1 MIRPLIGNGYKC
13 SIRRNE
19 KEKQAVNTRAEL
31 VCLDDASDQSGRN
44 EVLAW
49 DGRLDNR
56 DDLLLRLKDSLRSN
70 TSNQSLAL
78 AAYERWGTSGFVHLI
93 GDWSVVIRDA
103 AKRRIVLASDFAG
116 VRPLYYNLRPGG
128 ILWSTRL
135 QSLVE
140 ATATD
145 ELDEKYVAGFLTFGG
160 CPNRTPYKEIH
171 SVPPGHALCV
181 SAKETTF
188 QRFWPLPVG
197 DSIRYRNQ
205 HRYEE
210 QVRALFQEAVAV
222 RLQTDSPVLAE
233 LSGGLDSSS
242 VVCMAN
248 HLIRRGS
255 VAAPRLVSVSYL
267 WRNSLDEPFIRDV
280 EAFCGIEGIHLTTH
294 DNPLITKTKVGN
306 AIPAGFETLW
316 MSASAAASRL
326 GARTLLTGYNGDLV
340 MGNWCDDSMQV
351 AASLRRFHIARAFEE
366 ALGWSKHVKT
376 PVSRILWRAFRT
388 ALPPALGPAA
398 TFVPTDGSYV
408 PKSTATSLLPSF
420 CERTGLFEKDGF
432 FSTAWMFAPP
442 ERRKHFQALTM
453 LLELR
458 SLQPPE
464 PLQHLDYT
472 HPFAHRPLVEF
483 LMTIPAGVVC
493 GPGEPR
499 RLMRRALAD
508 LWPDKVRRRRSKGFF
523 NTPWLEALRPLA
535 HDLLKQRQI
544 ELVERGFV
552 DRASLLSRLERLSA
566 GLECNDAQL
575 RQIMLLEF
583 WLRHRGLKRLSGAQL
598 QPAWRSDFVRP
609 EQKGGERNGE
619 TI

>member
-1 MIRPLIGNGYKC
+1 
-13 SIRRNE
+13 
-19 KEKQAVNTRAEL
+19 
-31 VCLDDASDQSGRN
+31 
-44 EVLAW
+44 
-49 DGRLDNR
+49 
-56 DDLLLRLKDSLRSN
+56 
-70 TSNQSLAL
+70 
-78 AAYERWGTSGFVHLI
+78 
-93 GDWSVVIRDA
+93 
-103 AKRRIVLASDFAG
+103 
-116 VRPLYYNLRPGG
+116 
-128 ILWSTRL
+128 
-135 QSLVE
+135 
-140 ATATD
+140 
-145 ELDEKYVAGFLTFGG
+145 LTFGG

-171 SVPPGHALCV
+171 SVPPGHASCA

-267 WRNSLDEPFIRDV
+267 WRNSLGEPFIRDV

-388 ALPPALGPAA
+388 ALPPALGPRA
-398 TFVPTDGSYV
+398 TFVPTNGSSV
-408 PKSTATSLLPSF
+408 PKSTPTSLLPSF

-442 ERRKHFQALTM
+442 ERRKHLHALTM

-472 HPFAHRPLVEF
+472 HPFGHRPLVRWETPRLCGGGSRSLTNTGVHRGNSLTRAAKHTKRKSTMDEQESLSHTKWEYKYHVVF
-483 LMTIPAGVVC
+483 IPKC
-493 GPGEPR
+493 RRKTRYQELRRHLGEVLR
-499 RLMRRALAD
+499 RLAEQ
-508 LWPDKVRRRRSKGFF
+508 KESQIEEGH
-523 NTPWLEALRPLA
+523 LRPDHVHMMIAIPPKYAASQVIGYIKGKSAIHLA
-535 HDLLKQRQI
+535 RVYGERKRNFVGQHFWA
-544 ELVERGFV
+544 RGFYV
-552 DRASLLSRLERLSA
+552 STVGRDEAVIREYIKKQ
-566 GLECNDAQL
+566 GEGD
-575 RQIMLLEF
+575 
-583 WLRHRGLKRLSGAQL
+583 KRLDQMNL
-598 QPAWRSDFVRP
+598 WR
-609 EQKGGERNGE
+609 
-619 TI
+619 